1 MAKTGSHRIT
11 WPQYAFYFGCFG
23 TAFDD
28 DEGVGWGHFWVVG
41 VVMGV
46 EGSIVLRVLRKMGWG
61 WIGWFMV
68 DKNGEALVGEYDG

>member
-23 TAFDD
+23 GTDD
-28 DEGVGWGHFWVVG
+28 DEGVGWGHFG
-41 VVMGV
+41 FG
-46 EGSIVLRVLRKMGWG
+46 GGDGCGVLRVLRKMGWG

-68 DKNGEALVGEYDG
+68 DKNGGGILVDMMCVGEV